1 MTSYDGADTR
11 SLVIASDYR
20 VPDPARVPRLLE
32 KRKAALAEIGAHHVF
47 VHAST
52 NDPGRVLVSI
62 VVHNHEPIVDLLRS
76 RVFFEWFDAV
86 GVTDIPAV
94 FAGALVDGVS
104 LVDSTKPAPPS
115 VVVAAMTSVRD
126 VAKLVEHVHLALDRF
141 EAAGIEKTWIFQA
154 FDDAREVMIL
164 QQIDNED
171 SARRWI
177 DHPDAAA
184 EWMERAGMGAYPPLF
199 VGKFLHMMRID
210 ENL

>member
-1 MTSYDGADTR
+1 MTSLEGVDSR

-52 NDPGRVLVSI
+52 IDPGRVLVSI

-86 GVTDIPAV
+86 GVEDIPAV
-94 FAGALVDGVS
+94 FAGALVDGVN
-104 LVDSTKPAPPS
+104 LVDSTSPAPPG
-115 VVVAAMTSVRD
+115 VVVAAMTSVND
-126 VAKLVEHVHLALDRF
+126 VTTLIEHVHLALDRF
-141 EAAGIEKTWIFQA
+141 KAAGIERTWIFQA
-154 FDDAREVMIL
+154 FDDPREVMIL

-177 DHPDAAA
+177 EHPDAAA

>member
-1 MTSYDGADTR
+1 MTNFEGADRR

-32 KRKAALAEIGAHHVF
+32 KRKSALAEIGAHHVF

-86 GVTDIPAV
+86 GVEDIPAV
-94 FAGALVDGVS
+94 FAGALVDGD
-104 LVDSTKPAPPS
+104 LVDSTTPTPPS
-115 VVVAAMTSVRD
+115 VVVAAMTSVGD
-126 VAKLVEHVHLALDRF
+126 VTTLIEHVHLALDSF
-141 EAAGIEKTWIFQA
+141 KAAGIEKTWIFQA
-154 FDDAREVMIL
+154 FDDPREVMIL

-171 SARRWI
+171 DARRWI
-177 DHPDAAA
+177 EHPDAAA

>member
-1 MTSYDGADTR
+1 M
-11 SLVIASDYR
+11 VIASDYR
-20 VPDPARVPRLLE
+20 VPDPSRVPRLLE

-52 NDPGRVLVSI
+52 IDPGRVLVSI

-94 FAGALVDGVS
+94 FAGALVDGVD
-104 LVDSTKPAPPS
+104 LVESTTPAPPS
-115 VVVAAMTSVRD
+115 VVVAAMTSVRN
-126 VAKLVEHVHLALDRF
+126 VARLVDHVHHALDRF
-141 EAAGIEKTWIFQA
+141 KAAGIQKTWIFQA
-154 FDDAREVMIL
+154 FDDPCEVMIL

-177 DHPDAAA
+177 DHPDAVA
-184 EWMERAGMGAYPPLF
+184 EWMEGVETGAYPPLF